1 MNSFNNY
8 RFRVSHTHKKKS
20 NFLMG
25 VCELYWDEVARSSQ
39 KSKVPI
45 LSRVYYISSV
55 DSLNNNKKTATGKRL

>member
-1 MNSFNNY
+1 
-8 RFRVSHTHKKKS
+8 
-20 NFLMG
+20 MG